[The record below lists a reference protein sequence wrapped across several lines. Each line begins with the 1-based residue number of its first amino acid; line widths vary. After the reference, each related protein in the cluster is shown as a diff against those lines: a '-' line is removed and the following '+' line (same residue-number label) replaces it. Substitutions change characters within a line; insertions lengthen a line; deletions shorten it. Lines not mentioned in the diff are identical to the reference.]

1 MALLLNHL
9 SCVRNGYVLFSPLSL
24 TVTAGELL
32 VVQGENGSGKS
43 TLLKTLAGLRPLERG
58 DVCWQG
64 LSIQDPAAH
73 WQQQVLWLGHQNPFR
88 AEWSVWHNLSLLAA
102 LRPQSSVT
110 VAMVLKRVGLHK
122 QAHQSVSAL
131 SAGMQRRLALASL
144 LLAEATVWL
153 LDEPQ
158 TSLDA
163 SGVTLFE
170 SLLAE
175 FLQQG
180 GCAVVA
186 SHLPLALP
194 ATIVNLVAV

>member
-1 MALLLNHL
+1 
-9 SCVRNGYVLFSPLSL
+9 LFSPLSL

-122 QAHQSVSAL
+122 QAQQPVSAL

-163 SGVTLFE
+163 QGVALFE
-170 SLLAE
+170 SLLVE